1 MNTSSYRRVVITGM
15 GAISALGN
23 SVAENWQNV
32 TNAVSGVG
40 PLSLFEPGDLAVQI
54 ACEARTFRVEDFIS
68 AKEARRRDRFEQFAS
83 AAVLEALR
91 QSGLTA
97 TEENAPRIGV
107 IVSSGVGGIN
117 SMLDGDR
124 LRAAEG
130 ARKIS
135 PFVIPMLMA
144 NGAAGM
150 ISIDHGFRGPAF
162 SVASAC
168 ASGADGIGMAWMLIR
183 SGVIDAAVTGAAE
196 APITPLAIAAFD
208 RVGAMSRRNEDFSMT
223 PSPFDANRDGLV
235 VGEGAGI
242 LILESE
248 EHAKARGAEILAE
261 LAGYAGTSDAYH
273 ITAPSADGSGGATA
287 MRKALEMAG
296 ENVDAVDYINA
307 HGTATELNDLSETK
321 AVKLAL
327 GDAAYHTPISSTKSM
342 TGHMMGATGA
352 LEAVYCVMAIR
363 KSVIPP
369 TAHYATPDPA
379 CDLDYVPNSARE
391 LPVRLALTNA
401 FGFGGHNAVLA
412 IRKYT

>member
-1 MNTSSYRRVVITGM
+1 MEKVVITGM

-23 SVAENWQNV
+23 SVSENWTNA

-40 PLSLFEPGDLAVQI
+40 PLSLFDPGDLAVRI
-54 ACEARTFRVEDFIS
+54 ACEARTFQAEHYIS
-68 AKEARRRDRFEQFAS
+68 PKEARRRDRFEQFAAV
-83 AAVLEALR
+83 AAAEALR
-91 QSGLTA
+91 QSGLSV
-97 TEENAPRIGV
+97 TEETAGRVGV

-117 SMLDGDR
+117 SLVDGDR
-124 LRAAEG
+124 LRSAEG
-130 ARKIS
+130 ARKVS

-150 ISIDHGFRGPAF
+150 ISIDYGFRGPSF

-208 RVGAMSRRNEDFSMT
+208 RVGAMSRRNEDYSMT

-235 VGEGAGI
+235 IGEGAGI

-248 EHAKARGAEILAE
+248 THARKRGATILAE

-273 ITAPSADGSGGATA
+273 ITAPSQDGAGGAQA
-287 MRKALEMAG
+287 MRKALEAAG
-296 ENVDAVDYINA
+296 ENLEAVDYISA
-307 HGTATELNDLSETK
+307 HGTATELNDLSETR
-321 AVKLAL
+321 AIKLAF
-327 GDAAYHTPISSTKSM
+327 GDLAYRIPISSTKSM

-352 LEAVYCVMAIR
+352 LEAIFCVQAVLEG
-363 KSVIPP
+363 VIPP
-369 TAHYATPDPA
+369 TAHYSTPDPL
-379 CDLDYVPNSARE
+379 CDLDYVPNTARQKS
-391 LPVRLALTNA
+391 VCLALSNA

-412 IRKYT
+412 IRRYS